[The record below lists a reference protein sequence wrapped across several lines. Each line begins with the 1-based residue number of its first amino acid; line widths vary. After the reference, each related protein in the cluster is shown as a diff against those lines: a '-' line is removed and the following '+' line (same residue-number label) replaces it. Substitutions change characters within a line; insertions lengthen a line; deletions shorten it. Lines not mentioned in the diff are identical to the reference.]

1 MPTFEVPKTPIL
13 AEFVPSNFPVDP
25 LFFGASSP
33 ATARAIHGEPGHFW
47 TGHPVT
53 QLSQG
58 REEILADI
66 TSLYLTPALENSSD
80 RPVTQRMRGRKGLSA
95 DGEVSTRER
104 LTVALLALR

>member
-1 MPTFEVPKTPIL
+1 MPTFEVPKTPIR

-58 REEILADI
+58 HEEILADI

-80 RPVTQRMRGRKGLSA
+80 RPVPKECEEGRDSRPMVKSQLGN
-95 DGEVSTRER
+95 V
-104 LTVALLALR
+104 